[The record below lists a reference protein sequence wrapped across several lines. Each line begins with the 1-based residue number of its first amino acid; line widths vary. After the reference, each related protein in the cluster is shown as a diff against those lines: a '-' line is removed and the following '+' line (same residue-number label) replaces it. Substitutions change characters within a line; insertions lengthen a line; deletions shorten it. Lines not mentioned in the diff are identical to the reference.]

1 MAAGGLRFKIMKR
14 EYFSPKITIVE
25 IGDSSILCTSSP
37 VLKTTAPSISTTS
50 TTTNVYSSLTQRQKL
65 AAMNLMKVFGSTCP
79 CIPQNLD
86 KIDHIMSVEAGKM
99 EVSSAQ
105 IREAWDTFSGMPDMV
120 NTLKGANRCALESLF
135 WAYYCIVAVGKSA
148 QAVQVLLGVYGQLG
162 FSEHECLS
170 ILENRTG
177 RKFEDL

>member
-1 MAAGGLRFKIMKR
+1 MAKLYKHPRMSVI
-14 EYFSPKITIVE
+14 SVDNNSIIC
-25 IGDSSILCTSSP
+25 SSVPIRKNIEKPTPTSS
-37 VLKTTAPSISTTS
+37 ASSS
-50 TTTNVYSSLTQRQKL
+50 VYSPLSQRQKF

-105 IREAWDTFSGMPDMV
+105 IHEAWDTFSGMPDMV

>member
-14 EYFSPKITIVE
+14 EYSSPKITIVE

-50 TTTNVYSSLTQRQKL
+50 ATTNLYSSLTQRQKL

-105 IREAWDTFSGMPDMV
+105 IREAWDMV
-120 NTLKGANRCALESLF
+120 NTLKGANRSALESLF

-162 FSEHECLS
+162 FSEQECLS
-170 ILENRTG
+170 ILEYRTG
-177 RKFEDL
+177 RKSGDL